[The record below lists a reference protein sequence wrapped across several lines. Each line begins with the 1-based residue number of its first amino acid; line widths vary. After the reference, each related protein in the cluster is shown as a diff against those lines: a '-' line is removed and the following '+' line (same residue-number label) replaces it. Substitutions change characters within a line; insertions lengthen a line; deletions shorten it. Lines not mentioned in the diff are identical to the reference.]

1 MTKAN
6 KTMNE
11 MDIIHTIR
19 AFNRNY
25 VRSIGL
31 LEKTMLNSDYSLTES
46 QILFI
51 VNQQKVTT
59 ATHINKLLKLDEGYL
74 SRIIKKLISKSLLT
88 KQQSPIDKRS
98 FEIKMTSKGLVEQQK
113 LDQLSTE
120 SVRSVIASLSA
131 AEKQEL
137 AQLFERLMRLLYQ
150 DKPSA

>member
-1 MTKAN
+1 MRVN
-6 KTMNE
+6 GC
-11 MDIIHTIR
+11 DR
-19 AFNRNY
+19 FNCNH
-25 VRSIGL
+25 
-31 LEKTMLNSDYSLTES
+31 
-46 QILFI
+46 FCF
-51 VNQQKVTT
+51 
-59 ATHINKLLKLDEGYL
+59 LKMYF
-74 SRIIKKLISKSLLT
+74 
-88 KQQSPIDKRS
+88 DKRS